1 MRPAVEAIAKRH
13 RVLSFSLCDERSS
26 PFPCDLERGFE
37 NYIDQTLAAMDRAGI
52 EKATIAGVSYGGLIA
67 SEFAARHPG
76 RVTTLVLAS
85 ALHSDWQPDGRQRQ
99 YLKSPWLMSPLFVA
113 TAPGRMRPEMSAA
126 FPGVAARLRF
136 MASHGVRCALAPTSP
151 AKMAR
156 RIAWAATHRF
166 ADLRAIASRALI
178 VTGERALDRVV
189 PVDVSE
195 RYMAQLQ
202 SAEHVVLEHTGHLG
216 IVTRPELFA
225 EVIGRFLSG
234 KPLDGPR
241 GRSVGTAGAVER
253 ESPLETTNMVDTH
266 R

>member
-1 MRPAVEAIAKRH
+1 MP
-13 RVLSFSLCDERSS
+13 
-26 PFPCDLERGFE
+26 ERGFE
-37 NYIDQTLAAMDRAGI
+37 NYIDQTLTAMDRAGI

-76 RVTTLVLAS
+76 SRYRVGAGVGA
-85 ALHSDWQPDGRQRQ
+85 ARDWQPDSRQRQ

-126 FPGVAARLRF
+126 FPGVGARLRF
-136 MASHGVRCALAPTSP
+136 MAAHGVRCALAPTSP

-156 RIAWAATHRF
+156 RIGWAATHRF

-189 PVDVSE
+189 PVDISE

-216 IVTRPELFA
+216 IVTRPDLFA
-225 EVIGRFLSG
+225 ELIGRVS
-234 KPLDGPR
+234 
-241 GRSVGTAGAVER
+241 
-253 ESPLETTNMVDTH
+253 
-266 R
+266 